1 MTRAVYPPQTLTETV
16 KQTLVEYT
24 EKLAKGLNIIGL
36 LNIQYVLAGDQVYV
50 LEVNPRSSRT
60 VPFLSKITNL
70 PMAKIAT
77 KAILGV
83 SIVDQGY
90 IPGLATEKEGVFVK
104 VPVFSFAKLKSVD
117 ITLGPEMKSTGEVM
131 GKDVTLEKALY
142 KGLVASGMN
151 IQKFGTVLFTVADKD
166 KQEALKLAKR
176 FSANGYRLMATS
188 GTAAVLEAAG
198 LRVKEVGK
206 IGSEGKTLLD
216 VIQHGEAQF
225 IINTLTKGKQP
236 QRDGFRIR
244 REAVENGVPCLTSL
258 DTADAILKVIESMN
272 FSAEAMDSV
281 KKEAVFA

>member
-1 MTRAVYPPQTLTETV
+1 
-16 KQTLVEYT
+16 
-24 EKLAKGLNIIGL
+24 
-36 LNIQYVLAGDQVYV
+36 
-50 LEVNPRSSRT
+50 
-60 VPFLSKITNL
+60 
-70 PMAKIAT
+70 
-77 KAILGV
+77 
-83 SIVDQGY
+83 
-90 IPGLATEKEGVFVK
+90 
-104 VPVFSFAKLKSVD
+104 
-117 ITLGPEMKSTGEVM
+117 
-131 GKDVTLEKALY
+131 
-142 KGLVASGMN
+142 MN

-236 QRDGFRIR
+236 QHDGFRIR

>member
-1 MTRAVYPPQTLTETV
+1 
-16 KQTLVEYT
+16 
-24 EKLAKGLNIIGL
+24 
-36 LNIQYVLAGDQVYV
+36 V